1 MKTKTI
7 LSALATL
14 ACSYGV
20 AMAQVPS
27 GAVRIGVL
35 NDQSGTYSD
44 IGGMGSVVAARMA
57 AEDFGGK
64 VLGVPIEIL
73 FADAQN
79 KTDISAAKAREW
91 FDVNKVDMITDLAA
105 SNVGLA
111 VMKLGKEKN
120 KVVINTGSASSQI
133 TGEDCNDR
141 TVHWVYNTYALATG
155 TGNAVLKQ
163 GGDTWFFI
171 TVDYAFGQALEK
183 DTTNV
188 VLAGGGKVLGAV
200 KHPFNSPDFSSFILQ
215 AQGSKAK
222 VIGLA
227 NAGSDAINALKAARD
242 FGATKT
248 QNIVGLLSFISDVHS
263 LGLEY
268 AQGMQLTEAFYWDMN
283 DETRAWSKRFYEKH
297 KRMPTMVQAG
307 TYSAVNHYLK
317 AVQAA
322 GTSATDPVMA
332 KMRSMPVNDFFA
344 KNASI
349 REDGQLMHDMYLF
362 KVKTPAESKGPWDYY
377 NVVSTIPAKEAFLP
391 LSESKCSLVKK

>member
-7 LSALATL
+7 LSALAVL
-14 ACSYGV
+14 ACSYGT

-44 IGGMGSVVAARMA
+44 IGGMGSVIAARMA

-111 VMKLGKEKN
+111 VMKVGKEKN

-141 TVHWVYNTYALATG
+141 TIHWVYNTYALATG

-163 GGDTWFFI
+163 GGDSWFFI

-183 DTTNV
+183 DTTRV
-188 VLAGGGKVLGAV
+188 ILAGGGKVLGSV

-242 FGATKT
+242 FGATKN

-377 NVVSTIPAKEAFLP
+377 NVVSTIPAKDAFLP
-391 LSESKCSLVKK
+391 LSESQCSLVKK

>member
-7 LSALATL
+7 LSALAVL
-14 ACSYGV
+14 ACSYGT

-163 GGDTWFFI
+163 GGDSWFFI

-183 DTTNV
+183 DTANV
-188 VLAGGGKVLGAV
+188 VKAGGGKVLGSV

-215 AQGSKAK
+215 AQSSKAK

-242 FGATKT
+242 FGVTKN
-248 QNIVGLLSFISDVHS
+248 QNIVGLLAFISDVHS

>member
-44 IGGMGSVVAARMA
+44 IGGMGSVIAARMA

-188 VLAGGGKVLGAV
+188 VLAGGGKVLGSV

>member
-1 MKTKTI
+1 MKNKTI
-7 LSALATL
+7 LSALAVL
-14 ACSYGV
+14 ACSYGT

-111 VMKLGKEKN
+111 VMKLAKEKN
-120 KVVINTGSASSQI
+120 KIVLNTGSASSQI

-155 TGNAVLKQ
+155 TGNAVVKQ

-171 TVDYAFGQALEK
+171 TVDYAFGHALEK

-188 VLAGGGKVLGAV
+188 VKAGGGKVLGSV

-215 AQGSKAK
+215 AQSSKAK

-242 FGATKT
+242 FGATKN
-248 QNIVGLLSFISDVHS
+248 QNIVGLLAFISDVHS

-377 NVVSTIPAKEAFLP
+377 NVVATIPAKDAFLP
-391 LSESKCSLVKK
+391 LAESKCSLVKK

>member
-1 MKTKTI
+1 MKNKTI

-163 GGDTWFFI
+163 GGDSWFFI

-183 DTTNV
+183 DTANV
-188 VLAGGGKVLGAV
+188 VKAGGGKVLGSV

-215 AQGSKAK
+215 AQSSKAK

-242 FGATKT
+242 FGVTKN
-248 QNIVGLLSFISDVHS
+248 QNIVGLLAFISDVHS

>member
-7 LSALATL
+7 LSALAVL
-14 ACSYGV
+14 ACSYGT

-163 GGDTWFFI
+163 GGDSWFFI
-171 TVDYAFGQALEK
+171 TVDYAFRQALEK
-183 DTTNV
+183 DTANV
-188 VLAGGGKVLGAV
+188 VKAGGGKVLGSV

-215 AQGSKAK
+215 AQSSKAK

-242 FGATKT
+242 FGVTKN
-248 QNIVGLLSFISDVHS
+248 QNIVGLLAFISDVHS